1 MSKRRVVITG
11 LGLLTS
17 LGTDWKVLWDSLC
30 RGIGGIRRIRK
41 FDPSEFPTQ
50 IASEVMGFDPS
61 RWMEG
66 KEAGR
71 LDVFAQYGVA
81 ATGLALEDA
90 SLDLAKMDLDRVGVI
105 LGSGI
110 GGLNVFEEQHKR
122 ILDRGYN
129 KCSAFFIPKMMMN
142 AVTGNISIHFG
153 MRGPNYAVASACA
166 SGCHALGLAF
176 RTIQYGDADIVLT
189 GGTEATVTP
198 LGLAGF
204 CALKAL
210 STRNGE
216 PERASRPF
224 DRERDGFVVGEGC
237 GVLVFEDLDHA
248 LGRNAKILAEVAGF
262 GSTGD
267 AYHLTA
273 PDPDGTGAAKAMVL
287 AMKDAGCKPEDV
299 TYINAHGTSTPFND
313 AVETRAIKKAFGE
326 ELARKIPVSSSKSMI
341 GHMLGAAGGV
351 ELGITAL
358 SVLQDRA
365 HPTANLQNPDPDC
378 DLDYI
383 PGAARDIPM
392 KVALS
397 NSFGFGGHN
406 AVIALAK
413 YRG

>member
-11 LGLLTS
+11 LGMLTS
-17 LGTDWKVLWDSLC
+17 LGTDLNALWDSLC
-30 RGIGGIRRIRK
+30 RGIGGVRRIRK
-41 FDPSEFPTQ
+41 FDPSEFSTQ
-50 IASEVMGFDPS
+50 IASEIVGFEPT
-61 RWMEG
+61 RWMEP

-71 LDVFAQYGVA
+71 LDVFAQFGVA
-81 ATGLALEDA
+81 ATALALEDA
-90 SLDLAKMDLDRVGVI
+90 ALDLGTIDLDRVGVI

-122 ILDRGYN
+122 ILERGYQ

-166 SGCHALGLAF
+166 SGCHALGLAL
-176 RTIQYGDADIVLT
+176 RTIQYGDADVILT

-210 STRNGE
+210 SSRNDE

-224 DRERDGFVVGEGC
+224 DRDRDGFVVGEGC
-237 GVLVFEDLDHA
+237 GVLVFEDLDRA
-248 LGRNAKILAEVAGF
+248 LKRNARIYAEVAGF
-262 GSTGD
+262 GNTGD

-273 PDPDGTGAAKAMVL
+273 PDPEGSGAAKAMIL
-287 AMKDAGCKPEDV
+287 AMKDAGCRPEDV
-299 TYINAHGTSTPFND
+299 TYINAHGTATSFND

-326 ELARKIPVSSSKSMI
+326 TLARKVPISSTKSML
-341 GHMLGAAGGV
+341 GHMLGAAGAI
-351 ELGITAL
+351 ELGVTAL
-358 SVLQDRA
+358 SIYNDRA
-365 HPTANLQNPDPDC
+365 HPTANLENPDPAC
-378 DLDYI
+378 DLDYM

-392 KVALS
+392 KFALS

-406 AVIALAK
+406 AVIAASK
-413 YRG
+413 FRG

>member
-17 LGTDWKVLWDSLC
+17 LGTDAKALWDSLC
-30 RGIGGIRRIRK
+30 RGVSGVRRIRK
-41 FDPSEFPTQ
+41 FDPSEFSTR
-50 IASEVMGFDPS
+50 IASEIVGFEPA

-71 LDVFAQYGVA
+71 LDVFAQFGVA
-81 ATGLALEDA
+81 CTAMALEDA
-90 SLDLAKMDLDRVGVI
+90 SLDLQKMDLDRVGVI

-122 ILDRGYN
+122 ILEKGYQ

-166 SGCHALGLAF
+166 SGCQALGLAF
-176 RTIQYGDADIVLT
+176 RTIQYGDADMVLT

-210 STRNGE
+210 STRNDD

-248 LGRNAKILAEVAGF
+248 QSRNARILAEVVGF

-273 PDPDGTGAAKAMVL
+273 PDPDGSGAAKAMVA
-287 AMKDAGCKPEDV
+287 AMKDAGCRPEDV
-299 TYINAHGTSTPFND
+299 SYINAHGTSTPFND
-313 AVETRAIKKAFGE
+313 AVETRAIKRAFGE
-326 ELARKIPVSSSKSMI
+326 ALARKIPISSTKSMV
-341 GHMLGAAGGV
+341 GHMLGASGAV
-351 ELGITAL
+351 ELAVTAL
-358 SVLQDRA
+358 SVHHDRA
-365 HPTANLQNPDPDC
+365 HPTANLENPDPDC

-406 AVIALAK
+406 AVIAVAK
-413 YRG
+413 FKG

>member
-1 MSKRRVVITG
+1 MSSRRVVITG
-11 LGLLTS
+11 LGMLTS
-17 LGTDWKVLWDSLC
+17 LGTDLNALWDSLC
-30 RGIGGIRRIRK
+30 RGVSGVRRIRK
-41 FDPSEFPTQ
+41 FDPSEFSTQ
-50 IASEVMGFDPS
+50 IASEIVGFDPA
-61 RWMEG
+61 RWMEP

-71 LDVFAQYGVA
+71 LDVFAQFGVA
-81 ATGLALEDA
+81 ATALALEDA
-90 SLDLAKMDLDRVGVI
+90 ALDLGTIDLDRVGVI

-122 ILDRGYN
+122 ILERGYQ

-166 SGCHALGLAF
+166 SGCHALGLAL
-176 RTIQYGDADIVLT
+176 RTIQYGDADVILT

-210 STRNGE
+210 SSRNDE

-224 DRERDGFVVGEGC
+224 DRDRDGFVVGEGC
-237 GVLVFEDLDHA
+237 GVLVFEDLESA
-248 LGRNAKILAEVAGF
+248 LKRNARIYAEVAGF
-262 GSTGD
+262 GNTGD

-273 PDPDGTGAAKAMVL
+273 PDPEGSGAAKAMIL
-287 AMKDAGCKPEDV
+287 AMKDAGCRPEDV
-299 TYINAHGTSTPFND
+299 TYINAHGTSTAFND

-326 ELARKIPVSSSKSMI
+326 TLARKVPISSTKSML
-341 GHMLGAAGGV
+341 GHMLGAAGAV
-351 ELGITAL
+351 ELGVTAL
-358 SVLQDRA
+358 SIYYDRA
-365 HPTANLQNPDPDC
+365 HPTANLENPDPAC
-378 DLDYI
+378 DLDYM

-406 AVIALAK
+406 AVIAASK
-413 YRG
+413 FRG